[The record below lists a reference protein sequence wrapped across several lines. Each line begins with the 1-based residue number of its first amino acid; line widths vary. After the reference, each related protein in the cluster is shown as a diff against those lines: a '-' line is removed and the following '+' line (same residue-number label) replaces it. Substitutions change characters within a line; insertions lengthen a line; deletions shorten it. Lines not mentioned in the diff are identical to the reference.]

1 MFSVGRVVATSYG
14 AFGQRRSVLCLTKS
28 RREGR
33 RTLKIN
39 DTVVG
44 VVCLIMAEDFSD
56 ISDGEV
62 VCATQLVEELNR

>member
-33 RTLKIN
+33 RTLKIDN
-39 DTVVG
+39 VEAV
-44 VVCLIMAEDFSD
+44 M
-56 ISDGEV
+56 
-62 VCATQLVEELNR
+62 LVLGLGLGP